1 LSASGFSLPA
11 EIGKGW
17 PHASF
22 PRPALFETFAV
33 FPLLGFSMNTVALC
47 LVLAIGLVVDD
58 GLNRESFAHDVS
70 FANKEATSFE
80 DVKGNIDTR

>member
-1 LSASGFSLPA
+1 V
-11 EIGKGW
+11 

-22 PRPALFETFAV
+22 PRPAFFGTFAV
-33 FPLLGFSMNTVALC
+33 FPLLGFSMNTPSLFG

-58 GLNRESFAHDVS
+58 AIVVELNHELCAEVS

>member
-1 LSASGFSLPA
+1 M
-11 EIGKGW
+11 

-22 PRPALFETFAV
+22 PRPALRNLCRLSPAR
-33 FPLLGFSMNTVALC
+33 LSMNTLSLFG

-58 GLNRESFAHDVS
+58 AIVVELNRELRAEVS
-70 FANKEATSFE
+70 FANKKAASFE

>member
-1 LSASGFSLPA
+1 V
-11 EIGKGW
+11 

-22 PRPALFETFAV
+22 PRPAFFGTFAV
-33 FPLLGFSMNTVALC
+33 FPLLCFSMNTLS
-47 LVLAIGLVVDD
+47 LFGLFSRSAWS
-58 GLNRESFAHDVS
+58 LMTPSWWNLTSSFAHEVS